1 MLRFLRVHKS
11 QEFTLGINQFP
22 GVERNPS
29 CLAGLVKPVLRF
41 DDLTEAAESAP
52 ENIEFLR
59 TRFREL
65 KVQAREDLEVL
76 RRNRDKMR
84 VYKMNRDEH
93 NKEVRRLI
101 ESVKAEREERD
112 RINMDIGEAKHKRTA
127 IHAQIKS
134 VYEEIRELRDQVVGS
149 PSNDQRR
156 MMHRVNELEWRQQT
170 EQLSIEDERFLV
182 EEIDGLE
189 KQLVKIGLEKEKQD
203 KIHEL
208 RRMARRLKDEA
219 SGAHKIVIELSE
231 KSQIHHQEV
240 VRIRPELEEYKKAA
254 DTAHKNFVEWL
265 KKVKDGEDKLKIVR
279 TEIDEIYGKLRKLDV
294 GGREAVKSARRAEQR
309 EQEQERVE
317 AAVEKL
323 QAGKRLTFD
332 EFILAQRVST
342 DDGKG
347 RRGKP
352 RRRARKES
360 SVEEAPTEDAK
371 SVDEPIK
378 TKKPAKSKRSVK
390 KKSSIEEAP
399 TEDAK
404 SFDEPIKTKKPAESK
419 RRVKKKAA
427 VEEAPT
433 EDAKSVDEPAKTEQ
447 QTETVEAPIT
457 AEERVESSEPA
468 EAEKSPDVIET
479 AEAIESTET
488 ETDESK

>member
-1 MLRFLRVHKS
+1 
-11 QEFTLGINQFP
+11 
-22 GVERNPS
+22 
-29 CLAGLVKPVLRF
+29 
-41 DDLTEAAESAP
+41 LTEAAESAP

-65 KVQAREDLEVL
+65 KIQAREDLEVL

-84 VYKMNRDEH
+84 EYKMNRDEH

-156 MMHRVNELEWRQQT
+156 MMQRVNELEWRQQT

-189 KQLVKIGLEKEKQD
+189 VQLVKIGLEKEKQD

-219 SGAHKIVIELSE
+219 SDAHQIVIELSE

-265 KKVKDGEDKLKIVR
+265 KKVKDGEDKLKVVR
-279 TEIDEIYGKLRKLDV
+279 TEIDEIYNKLRKLDV
-294 GGREAVKSARRAEQR
+294 GGREAVKTAKRTQQR
-309 EQEQERVE
+309 EQEQVRVE

-342 DDGKG
+342 DDGKS
-347 RRGKP
+347 
-352 RRRARKES
+352 RRRKPGRQARKQL
-360 SVEEAPTEDAK
+360 SVEKAPIEDVK
-371 SVDEPIK
+371 SVDES
-378 TKKPAKSKRSVK
+378 T
-390 KKSSIEEAP
+390 
-399 TEDAK
+399 
-404 SFDEPIKTKKPAESK
+404 KTKKPAESK
-419 RRVKKKAA
+419 RRAKKKSS
-427 VEEAPT
+427 VEEAPI
-433 EDAKSVDEPAKTEQ
+433 EDVTSVDEPAKTKKPTESKRRAKKKSSAEEAPTEDVTSVDEPAKAKKPTESKRRAKKKSSVEEAPTETKKLVDEPAETEQ
-447 QTETVEAPIT
+447 QVEIV
-457 AEERVESSEPA
+457 EEPMAVEEPVESSEPA
-468 EAEKSPDVIET
+468 
-479 AEAIESTET
+479 TET
-488 ETDESK
+488 ETDEAK

>member
-1 MLRFLRVHKS
+1 MK
-11 QEFTLGINQFP
+11 QFP
-22 GVERNPS
+22 SVERNPS
-29 CLAGLVKPVLRF
+29 CLTGLVKPVLRF

-84 VYKMNRDEH
+84 EYKMNRDEH

-156 MMHRVNELEWRQQT
+156 MVRRVNELEWRQQT

-182 EEIDGLE
+182 EEIDALE
-189 KQLVKIGLEKEKQD
+189 MQLVKIGLEKEKQD

-219 SGAHKIVIELSE
+219 SDAHQIVIELSE

-294 GGREAVKSARRAEQR
+294 GGREAVKSAKRTQQR

-342 DDGKG
+342 DGGKS

-352 RRRARKES
+352 RRRTKKES

-371 SVDEPIK
+371 FIDEP
-378 TKKPAKSKRSVK
+378 A
-390 KKSSIEEAP
+390 
-399 TEDAK
+399 
-404 SFDEPIKTKKPAESK
+404 KTKKPAESR
-419 RRVKKKAA
+419 RRVKKKSS

-433 EDAKSVDEPAKTEQ
+433 ETTKSVDEPVKKKSSVEEAPTETTKSVDEPAETEQ
-447 QTETVEAPIT
+447 QAETVEEPMA
-457 AEERVESSEPA
+457 AEEPVESSEPA
-468 EAEKSPDVIET
+468 EAEKSPDVTET
-479 AEAIESTET
+479 AETIESTET
-488 ETDESK
+488 ETDKSK

>member
-1 MLRFLRVHKS
+1 M
-11 QEFTLGINQFP
+11 
-22 GVERNPS
+22 
-29 CLAGLVKPVLRF
+29 
-41 DDLTEAAESAP
+41 AESAP

-59 TRFREL
+59 ARFGEL
-65 KVQAREDLEVL
+65 RVQAREDLGVL
-76 RRNRDKMR
+76 RSNRDKMR
-84 VYKMNRDEH
+84 EYKINRDEH

-134 VYEEIRELRDQVVGS
+134 VYEEIRELRDHVVGS
-149 PSNDQRR
+149 PSHDQRN
-156 MMHRVNELEWRQQT
+156 MMRRVNELEWRQQT
-170 EQLSIEDERFLV
+170 EQLTIEDERFLV
-182 EEIDGLE
+182 EEITVLE

-219 SGAHKIVIELSE
+219 SDAHQIVIELSE
-231 KSQIHHQEV
+231 KSQIHHQAV

-265 KKVKDGEDKLKIVR
+265 KKVKDGEDKLKSVR

-294 GGREAVKSARRAEQR
+294 GGREAAKSAKRAQQR

-332 EFILAQRVST
+332 EFIMAQRVST
-342 DDGKG
+342 DDGRG

-352 RRRARKES
+352 RGRAKKES
-360 SVEEAPTEDAK
+360 SIEETPTEDAK
-371 SVDEPIK
+371 SVDESVK
-378 TKKPAKSKRSVK
+378 TKKLAKTKRRAK
-390 KKSSIEEAP
+390 KKSSVEDTP

-404 SFDEPIKTKKPAESK
+404 SI
-419 RRVKKKAA
+419 
-427 VEEAPT
+427 
-433 EDAKSVDEPAKTEQ
+433 DEPAKTEEQ
-447 QTETVEAPIT
+447 AETVEAPLVT
-457 AEERVESSEPA
+457 EEPVESSESA
-468 EAEKSPDVIET
+468 ESEKSADVSET
-479 AEAIESTET
+479 DEATESTET
-488 ETDESK
+488 ETDEAK